1 MTSIYRKIYY
11 IITILFLIILLF
23 NGVVVIFYTF
33 VISPVSSYDVP
44 RIVNIPK
51 GYVLSQVADLL
62 KREGLIMSAK
72 GFSLLV
78 FLKGVVNE
86 FQAGEYKLSPSM
98 SSLEILDIITKGKI
112 VFHKVTIPEGY
123 NIMEIASLLEEKG
136 MANSERFISLT
147 YDKGFISL
155 LGIDADS
162 LEGYLFPDTYY
173 FARGTDESIILKKMV
188 KTFEMNIIPE
198 FIDRA
203 KEIGFTMH
211 KIITL
216 ASLIEKETGI
226 DEERGLVSAVF
237 HNRLKKGL
245 LLECD
250 PTVIYALKDFDGNLR
265 KEDLLIDSP
274 YNTYRY
280 RGLPPGPIT
289 NPGKA
294 SIRSALYP
302 DESDYLYFVSKGD
315 GRHYF
320 SSTLKEHNM
329 AVRMYQTAH
338 RSFRLRNGANISV
351 NNR

>member
-1 MTSIYRKIYY
+1 
-11 IITILFLIILLF
+11 
-23 NGVVVIFYTF
+23 
-33 VISPVSSYDVP
+33 
-44 RIVNIPK
+44 
-51 GYVLSQVADLL
+51 
-62 KREGLIMSAK
+62 
-72 GFSLLV
+72 
-78 FLKGVVNE
+78 
-86 FQAGEYKLSPSM
+86 
-98 SSLEILDIITKGKI
+98 
-112 VFHKVTIPEGY
+112 
-123 NIMEIASLLEEKG
+123 
-136 MANSERFISLT
+136 
-147 YDKGFISL
+147 
-155 LGIDADS
+155 
-162 LEGYLFPDTYY
+162 
-173 FARGTDESIILKKMV
+173 MV

-211 KIITL
+211 EIITL

-294 SIRSALYP
+294 SIKASLYP

-329 AVRMYQTAH
+329 AVRMYQTAPT
-338 RSFRLRNGANISV
+338 SFRLRNGVNLSV